1 MKRFM
6 RKAKNVVLKAITT
19 AAAFGLFYSLMALEI
34 EMWRPLAGIAFTAGW
49 LIVYV
54 YANRERFGGEA

>member
-6 RKAKNVVLKAITT
+6 RKAKNVALKTITT
-19 AAAFGLFYSLMALEI
+19 VAAIGFVYSVLALEI
-34 EMWRPLAGIAFTAGW
+34 SMLLPLLGVFVTSAW
-49 LIVYV
+49 IVAYC

>member
-6 RKAKNVVLKAITT
+6 RKAKNVVLKTITT
-19 AAAFGLFYSLMALEI
+19 IAAFGLLYSICAMEI
-34 EMWRPLAGIAFTAGW
+34 STWLPILGFLVSGGW
-49 LIVYV
+49 LIAYC